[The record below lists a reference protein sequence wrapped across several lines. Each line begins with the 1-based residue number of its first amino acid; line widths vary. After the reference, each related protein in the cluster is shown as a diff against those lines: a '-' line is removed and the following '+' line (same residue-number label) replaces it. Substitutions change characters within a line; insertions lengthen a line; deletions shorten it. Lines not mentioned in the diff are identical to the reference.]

1 MVFFQQDFWSGVP
14 FLPPG
19 DLPDPGIEPA
29 PLTSPALAGGFLPRS
44 TTWEVVKN
52 LLANEGDLRDAGSIP
67 GSGRSP

>member
-29 PLTSPALAGGFLPRS
+29 PLTSPALAGAFFTIS
-44 TTWEVVKN
+44 ATWEALVQ
-52 LLANEGDLRDAGSIP
+52 L
-67 GSGRSP
+67 SPMH